1 MTFSSWALLLF
12 FQIILCKQI
21 RRDDYKEAES
31 EAKCS
36 NCVLVVHQLK
46 FSEVNISSQIKEQC
60 NRHRDFELCETLLD
74 HLSEITTAKKLKA
87 PASQVCELISFCPT
101 ASGNLKDAE
110 HSNENLSEL
119 QQDISCSVCEAVLT
133 MASATNGSK
142 KNTHILLSTICQQ
155 APLIIQESCKMFI
168 NTYAKLIEEGIN
180 SKKNP
185 LETCKSIKICP
196 LNVNRTSQLHSLTLL
211 SSILSNPLDGQD
223 NAQCQ
228 ACQWVVSAIEAYL
241 AQDTT
246 EIELSRVLATLCTVL
261 PGTYS
266 NVCQNFVLV
275 YMSEVVG
282 YVIDNLTPPFIC
294 EKISLCIAS

>member
-1 MTFSSWALLLF
+1 MTYCLELCLFLLF
-12 FQIILCKQI
+12 LQFTLCSQKFS

-36 NCVLVVHQLK
+36 NCVLVIHQLK
-46 FSEVNISSQIKEQC
+46 FSAVNISSQIKEQC
-60 NRHRDFELCETLLD
+60 NRHRDFESCFSLLD
-74 HLSEITTAKKLKA
+74 HLSEITTANKLKA
-87 PASQVCELISFCPT
+87 PASQVCELISFCSPK
-101 ASGNLKDAE
+101 NVE
-110 HSNENLSEL
+110 HSNQNLSEL
-119 QQDISCSVCEAVLT
+119 QQEISCSVCEAVLT

-142 KNTHILLSTICQQ
+142 KNSHLLLSAICQK

-168 NTYAKLIEEGIN
+168 YTYAVVIEEGMN

-185 LETCKSIKICP
+185 LDTCKSIRICP
-196 LNVNRTSQLHSLTLL
+196 LNVNRTSQLRSFTLL
-211 SSILSNPLDGQD
+211 SSILANPLDGQD

-246 EIELSRVLATLCTVL
+246 EIELSRVFATLCTVL

-294 EKISLCIAS
+294 DQLRLCSSI